1 MKALLSFAILITI
14 FGEPFFTDG
23 SPQPLDIDKLIPIDK
38 KTLGSLL
45 DEAKKAIAEKDGKS
59 EFQNVPMKNQFHPK
73 YQQKYFW
80 ISTLKFFVAFWGLPA
95 SFFGFSSLP
104 YL

>member
-23 SPQPLDIDKLIPIDK
+23 SPQPLDIEKLIPNNK

-45 DEAKKAIAEKDGKS
+45 DSAKKAIAEKDGKS
-59 EFQNVPMKNQFHPK
+59 EFLAPMIDCTTVWINILTFYTSFNYGSGLQLSVKQCYEFQFEL
-73 YQQKYFW
+73 
-80 ISTLKFFVAFWGLPA
+80 T
-95 SFFGFSSLP
+95 
-104 YL
+104 